1 MPTILLYKYKS
12 ESSVRVIRYNDDHPK
27 VLFCVYKWFLFFSS
41 FQLGIALGFLLPP
54 LMVHNSD
61 NLRDISSSLSRM
73 FYGFAIFSTVIFI
86 LIFFCKYAVDNI
98 VVIVMCCFHK
108 RYVVEC
114 RSFLCIDSCDSISA
128 IATELG
134 TSESKVG
141 QQQHQRPQKLHQVL
155 VAANWQLRVCF
166 VATFVRHER
175 RVVLCHFHAPQWIH
189 IEIFPGKY
197 PKTKNCVVLIQT
209 ASKSRRVP
217 YAACASA
224 GLDWLGLQVRDR
236 QLSLRLV

>member
-1 MPTILLYKYKS
+1 MMILLRCCFVFIIY
-12 ESSVRVIRYNDDHPK
+12 
-27 VLFCVYKWFLFFSS
+27 FLIFSI

-98 VVIVMCCFHK
+98 VVIVVVMMCCFHK

-134 TSESKVG
+134 TSQPKVG
-141 QQQHQRPQKLHQVL
+141 QQQHQRPQKLHQIL
-155 VAANWQLRVCF
+155 VAADWQLRVCSVAAF
-166 VATFVRHER
+166 VWHER
-175 RVVLCHFHAPQWIH
+175 RVVLCHFHAAQ
-189 IEIFPGKY
+189 
-197 PKTKNCVVLIQT
+197 
-209 ASKSRRVP
+209 
-217 YAACASA
+217 
-224 GLDWLGLQVRDR
+224 
-236 QLSLRLV
+236 